1 MHGAQAPRLG
11 VHHTL
16 GATRGGAIRGAL
28 CKSAHDPWE
37 DYVGQCRSR
46 ARGRARTDER
56 GVSEAGT
63 AFRSPGR
70 CRGVRFLKMMLGHVH
85 GHCSSEG
92 RHSGQSLCMQTG
104 VHRRRS
110 SAGIQ
115 RERGWQASMCGGGDA
130 GAVQNGQ
137 AKPVGPLYAEDSMVQ
152 AKRRAQV
159 HEIHETHAE
168 PKIRTKATS
177 LSSAQQ
183 QSNIGPGAGSCD
195 LQMQPTAS

>member
-1 MHGAQAPRLG
+1 MVRVAEARRHAVMGRQAHAGGELSRSVHGAQAPRLG

-16 GATRGGAIRGAL
+16 GATRGGPIRGAL

-115 RERGWQASMCGGGDA
+115 RERGWQAS
-130 GAVQNGQ
+130 
-137 AKPVGPLYAEDSMVQ
+137 
-152 AKRRAQV
+152 
-159 HEIHETHAE
+159 I
-168 PKIRTKATS
+168 
-177 LSSAQQ
+177 
-183 QSNIGPGAGSCD
+183 
-195 LQMQPTAS
+195 